1 MTDSPAEK
9 AGFRADDVVI
19 SINENTSQNLRLY
32 KSMLQNTG
40 DKVRI
45 VVYRSRTG
53 NTELTI
59 KVKSIL

>member
-1 MTDSPAEK
+1 V
-9 AGFRADDVVI
+9 DDVVI
-19 SINENTSQNLRLY
+19 SVNENMSQNLQLY

-45 VVYRSRTG
+45 VVNRSPTG
-53 NTELTI
+53 TVELNM